1 MKLRNFYLSLIA
13 GASAAA
19 GLANPSWA
27 ADPVKVA
34 LVSRTLFNMPAWVA
48 ERKGFLKEDGY
59 KFSLILTPS
68 AEDLNSKLR
77 SGAYQLSISPP
88 ETVMVESAKPE
99 STVRV
104 IAGNAG
110 KLPHFI
116 IAKPEIRTMAQLR
129 GAHFG
134 VYSDEEGTTYL
145 LADIAKAAGF
155 APGDYK
161 VTAVG
166 GAPTRWEQLK
176 AGKIDVALQPFP
188 LSYQAEAAGFTNLGP
203 ILRIVPDWQFTTIN
217 VNAPWAKQNSR
228 AVTSFLKALRKGQAY
243 MEAHPDEAAQIA
255 AEELRTELSLAKR
268 ALADSSTYG
277 ILNIE
282 LSGAGLAR
290 MFQALKE
297 ARQIR
302 SERKF
307 DMNDFADTSYLEAS
321 KK

>member
-1 MKLRNFYLSLIA
+1 MMFRNLLPCLSAFIA
-13 GASAAA
+13 ALGLSHPSSAAE
-19 GLANPSWA
+19 
-27 ADPVKVA
+27 PVKVA

-48 ERKGFLKEDGY
+48 ERKGFLREDGY
-59 KFSLILTPS
+59 EFTLNLTPS

-77 SGAYQLSISPP
+77 SGFYQFSISPP
-88 ETVMVESAKPE
+88 ETIIVDSGKPGNN
-99 STVRV
+99 VRIV
-104 IAGNAG
+104 GGNAG

-155 APGDYK
+155 PPGEYK

-166 GAPTRWEQLK
+166 GAPTRWELMK

-188 LSYQAEAAGFTNLGP
+188 LSYQAESAGFTNLGP
-203 ILRIVPDWQFTTIN
+203 LLNIVPDWQFTTIN
-217 VNAPWAKQNSR
+217 ANEPWAKQNPKIV
-228 AVTSFLKALRKGQAY
+228 ASFLRALRKGQAY
-243 MEAHPDEAAQIA
+243 MEAHPDEAAKIA
-255 AEELRTELSLAKR
+255 AEELRTDLPLAKR
-268 ALADSSTYG
+268 ALGDSVKYG

-282 LSGAGLAR
+282 LSEPGLAR
-290 MFQALKE
+290 MFQALKD
-297 ARQIR
+297 ARQI
-302 SERKF
+302 STDRKF
-307 DMNDFADTSYLEAS
+307 NLLDFADTSYLEAS